1 MCGRFASLVQ
11 QDSLAA
17 FPVRRLCRRE
27 RETPQNA
34 RKRTLPAGFSDILS
48 APARNSSERERLA
61 LLLHGH
67 AEGGAGLPGK
77 HHVSARLKQN
87 LGVAICRGAGQQ
99 QAVGIIGGK

>member
-1 MCGRFASLVQ
+1 MCGGFESLVQ
-11 QDSLAA
+11 QDPLAA
-17 FPVRRLCRRE
+17 FPARQLRREE

-34 RKRTLPAGFSDILS
+34 RKRTLPTGFSDILS
-48 APARNSSERERLA
+48 APARNPSERERLA

-87 LGVAICRGAGQQ
+87 LGVAVCRGAGQQ